1 MKFQFVGER
10 VLLTL
15 WVGGLWA
22 IGYIAAPTLF
32 ALVDD
37 KSVAG
42 GLAGQM
48 FHIMSY
54 IGLACGGLL
63 LVSIFLRNRLQW
75 QAWVL
80 IFMLVLVASSEFI
93 LQPMMEA
100 LKVQGLV
107 DGSPIKKQFG
117 ILHGV
122 ASTLYLII
130 SLCGFSLVAFGLGER
145 KAASEDLPSM
155 DNIDN

>member
-32 ALVDD
+32 SLLED
-37 KSVAG
+37 KTLAG
-42 GLAGQM
+42 SLAGQM

-54 IGLACGGLL
+54 TGLVCGSLL
-63 LVSIFLRNRLQW
+63 LVSVFQRNRLHW
-75 QAWVL
+75 QVWL
-80 IFMLVLVASSEFI
+80 LLLMLVIVASSEFI

-100 LKVQGLV
+100 LKAQGLV
-107 DGSPIKKQFG
+107 EGSPTKKQFG

-122 ASTLYLII
+122 ASSLYLVV
-130 SLCGFSLVAFGLGER
+130 SLCGLSLVMFGLGER
-145 KAASEDLPSM
+145 KQIPEDLSAT
-155 DNIDN
+155 DDTEN